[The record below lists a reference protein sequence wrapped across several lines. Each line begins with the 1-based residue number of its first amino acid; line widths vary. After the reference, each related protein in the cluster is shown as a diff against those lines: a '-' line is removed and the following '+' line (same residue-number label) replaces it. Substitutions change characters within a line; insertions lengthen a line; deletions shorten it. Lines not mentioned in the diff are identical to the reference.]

1 MAVVSCRPFM
11 YWIESNY
18 RFVDASPSE
27 EVLRFQQAKT
37 HFTSLINQQLEQLEK
52 FDHPEAAKF

>member
-1 MAVVSCRPFM
+1 LSQT
-11 YWIESNY
+11 Y